1 METDSPTDP
10 TASGADSA
18 DELEREL
25 SVLLGRAEPPP
36 APEAAQAT
44 RGATRA
50 KRSGKAATTKRSRS
64 GSQNRKRFRMVTSA
78 YDDDEFKELDEAA
91 SRAGLTRASYQ
102 RVQSLAT
109 PKTRSTRR
117 PPIERETLA
126 KVLGQL
132 GKIGGNMNQIAHSAH
147 LGIGAEL
154 QLNGAIKELRAT
166 LPLILEALGRKA

>member
-1 METDSPTDP
+1 MEKDSPTDP

-18 DELEREL
+18 DQLEREL
-25 SVLLGRAEPPP
+25 ALLLGREEPPP
-36 APEAAQAT
+36 APEAATAT

-50 KRSGKAATTKRSRS
+50 KPPRDPATKRSRS

-78 YDDDEFKELDEAA
+78 YDEDEFKELDEAA
-91 SRAGLTRASYQ
+91 SRAGLTRASFQ

-117 PPIERETLA
+117 PPIDGEMLA
-126 KVLGQL
+126 KVSAQL
-132 GKIGGNMNQIAHSAH
+132 GKIGSNLNQIAHSAH

-166 LPLILEALGRKA
+166 LPVMCEALGRKA

>member
-36 APEAAQAT
+36 APEAAPAT

-78 YDDDEFKELDEAA
+78 YDEDEFKELDEAA

-117 PPIERETLA
+117 APIEGEMLA
-126 KVLGQL
+126 KVSAQL
-132 GKIGGNMNQIAHSAH
+132 GKIGGN
-147 LGIGAEL
+147 
-154 QLNGAIKELRAT
+154 LN
-166 LPLILEALGRKA
+166 